1 MALTQGRK
9 FWNLNY
15 LCAPAMACPTL
26 IKPVTMFEKL
36 HSFFERK
43 GFLVTGEQFEFIKA
57 LFIPKKVKK
66 GEFLLRA
73 GDKVMY
79 GMFVASGCLRT
90 YTIDN
95 KGKEHILQFSPEDWW
110 TGDMNS
116 WVNDLPSQFFI
127 DAIEDSE
134 ILFFDNVSLQ
144 KLNKYIPESAAMY
157 ETALQKSLVATNQRI
172 ISSLT
177 ATAEE
182 RYNEF
187 LKKYPS
193 LIQRVPQHMI
203 ASYLG
208 VSPETLSR
216 IRKQQSR
223 KK

>member
-1 MALTQGRK
+1 
-9 FWNLNY
+9 
-15 LCAPAMACPTL
+15 
-26 IKPVTMFEKL
+26 MFEKL
-36 HSFFERK
+36 QSFFQRK
-43 GFLVTGEQFEFIKA
+43 GLLLQDEQFEFIKA
-57 LFIPKKVKK
+57 LFIPKKVQK
-66 GEFLLRA
+66 GEFLLRE
-73 GDKVMY
+73 GDMGKY

-95 KGKEHILQFSPEDWW
+95 KGKEHILQFSSEDWW

-116 WVNDLPSQFFI
+116 LVNDLPSQSFI
-127 DAIEDSE
+127 DALEDSE
-134 ILFFDNVSLQ
+134 ILLFDNASLQ
-144 KLNKYIPESAAMY
+144 KLIKYIPESAAMY
-157 ETALQKSLVATNQRI
+157 QAAMQKSLAARNQRI

-193 LIQRVPQHMI
+193 LLQRVPQHMI

>member
-1 MALTQGRK
+1 
-9 FWNLNY
+9 
-15 LCAPAMACPTL
+15 
-26 IKPVTMFEKL
+26 MFEKL
-36 HSFFERK
+36 QSFFERK
-43 GFLVTGEQFEFIKA
+43 GFLLTDEQFEFIKA
-57 LFIPKKVKK
+57 LFIPKKVQK

-73 GDKVMY
+73 GDMAKY

-110 TGDMNS
+110 TGDMDS
-116 WVNDLPSQFFI
+116 MVNDLPSQWFI
-127 DAIEDSE
+127 DAVEDSE
-134 ILFFDNVSLQ
+134 ILLFDDAALQ
-144 KLNKYIPESAAMY
+144 KLNKYIPQSAAMY
-157 ETALQKSLVATNQRI
+157 ETALRKSLVAKNQRI

-193 LIQRVPQHMI
+193 LLQRVPQHMI

>member
-1 MALTQGRK
+1 ML
-9 FWNLNY
+9 
-15 LCAPAMACPTL
+15 
-26 IKPVTMFEKL
+26 EKL
-36 HSFFERK
+36 HSFFARK
-43 GFLVTGEQFEFIKA
+43 GILLTKEHFEVIKA
-57 LFIPKKVKK
+57 LFIPKKVQK

-73 GDKVMY
+73 GDMAKH

-116 WVNDLPSQFFI
+116 MVSDLPSQFFI
-127 DAIEDSE
+127 DALEDSE
-134 ILFFDNVSLQ
+134 ILLFDHTSLQ
-144 KLNKYIPESAAMY
+144 KLNKYIPEAAALY
-157 ETALQKSLVATNQRI
+157 EAALQKSLAAQNQRI
-172 ISSLT
+172 ISALT

-193 LIQRVPQHMI
+193 LLQRVAQHMI

-208 VSPETLSR
+208 VTPETLSR
-216 IRKQQSR
+216 VRKQQSR

>member
-1 MALTQGRK
+1 MHEM
-9 FWNLNY
+9 
-15 LCAPAMACPTL
+15 CVTL
-26 IKPVTMFEKL
+26 IKPITMFEKL

-43 GFLVTGEQFEFIKA
+43 GFVLTDEKFEFIKT
-57 LFIPKKVKK
+57 LFTPKKVKK
-66 GEFLLRA
+66 GEFLLRE
-73 GDKVMY
+73 GDMAKH

-116 WVNDLPSQFFI
+116 LVNNLPSQSFI

-134 ILFFDNVSLQ
+134 ILLFDNVTLQ
-144 KLNKYIPESAAMY
+144 KVNEYIPESAAMY
-157 ETALQKSLVATNQRI
+157 ETALQKSLVAKNQRI
-172 ISSLT
+172 ISALT

-182 RYNEF
+182 RYGEF

-193 LIQRVPQHMI
+193 LLQRVPQHMI

-223 KK
+223 RR

>member
-1 MALTQGRK
+1 MAK
-9 FWNLNY
+9 
-15 LCAPAMACPTL
+15 
-26 IKPVTMFEKL
+26 
-36 HSFFERK
+36 
-43 GFLVTGEQFEFIKA
+43 
-57 LFIPKKVKK
+57 
-66 GEFLLRA
+66 
-73 GDKVMY
+73 Y

-116 WVNDLPSQFFI
+116 MVNDSPSQFFI

-134 ILFFDNVSLQ
+134 VLLFDDISLQ
-144 KLNKYIPESAAMY
+144 KLNKYIPASATMY
-157 ETALQKSLVATNQRI
+157 EVALQKSLAAQSQRI

-177 ATAEE
+177 STAEE

>member
-1 MALTQGRK
+1 
-9 FWNLNY
+9 
-15 LCAPAMACPTL
+15 
-26 IKPVTMFEKL
+26 MFEKL
-36 HSFFERK
+36 HSFFNRK
-43 GFLVTGEQFEFIKA
+43 GFLVAEAQFEFIKT

-66 GEFLLRA
+66 GEFLLRE
-73 GDKVMY
+73 GDMAKY

-116 WVNDLPSQFFI
+116 MVNDSPSQFFI

-134 ILFFDNVSLQ
+134 ILLFDEVSLQ
-144 KLNKYIPESAAMY
+144 KLNKHIPEAAAMY
-157 ETALQKSLVATNQRI
+157 EAALQKSLVATNQRV

-177 ATAEE
+177 ASAEE
-182 RYNEF
+182 RYNAF

-208 VSPETLSR
+208 VTPETLSR
-216 IRKQQSR
+216 VRKQQSL

>member
-1 MALTQGRK
+1 
-9 FWNLNY
+9 
-15 LCAPAMACPTL
+15 
-26 IKPVTMFEKL
+26 MFEKL
-36 HSFFERK
+36 HSFFQRK
-43 GFLVTGEQFEFIKA
+43 GFLLADEQFEFVKA
-57 LFIPKKVKK
+57 LFIPKNVKK
-66 GEFLLRA
+66 GESLLREGEMA
-73 GDKVMY
+73 KY
-79 GMFVASGCLRT
+79 GLFVASGCLRT

-110 TGDMNS
+110 TGDMDSLVNNS
-116 WVNDLPSQFFI
+116 PSQCFI
-127 DAIEDSE
+127 DAVEDSE
-134 ILFFDNVSLQ
+134 ILLFDDTALQ
-144 KLNKYIPESAAMY
+144 KLNKYIPQSAAMY
-157 ETALQKSLVATNQRI
+157 EAALKKSLVAKNQRI

-177 ATAEE
+177 STAEE

-193 LIQRVPQHMI
+193 LLQRVPQHMI